1 MDNIFYNIFIVYF
14 ITKNY
19 KMEFVYIIWW
29 LFVFFML
36 FGIKIVQPREVKLVM
51 TLGKFSWILREWF
64 NIIVPIIQ
72 TVKTQTLT
80 MINLEIAVDG
90 ITIDNVKTRVWL
102 NVVYKVMD
110 DDTSIHHSIFKV
122 YNVRQT
128 IVSMIEEQL
137 RAKIYAFKHDEIF
150 GKRNEIWDEV
160 KQILEKK
167 LQEFGMELDSVQVKD
182 ISLDEEVMIA
192 MNSVVASEKNKLAT
206 IRNAEAEKQSLILK
220 AEADREVKKLIWE
233 WMALQR
239 EAIANWFRNSIEWIK
254 WADSS
259 LSWDKVLE
267 FLLASSR
274 IETLEKI
281 WEYNSKIIYVNENL
295 EWKMASMINPDQ
307 LFHTITPNK

>member
-1 MDNIFYNIFIVYF
+1 
-14 ITKNY
+14 
-19 KMEFVYIIWW
+19 MEFVYIIGG

-51 TLGKFSWILREWF
+51 TLGKFSGILREGF

-90 ITIDNVKTRVWL
+90 ITIDNVKTRVGL

-150 GKRNEIWDEV
+150 GKRNEIGDEV

-220 AEADREVKKLIWE
+220 AEADREVKKLIGE
-233 WMALQR
+233 GMALQR
-239 EAIANWFRNSIEWIK
+239 EAIANGFRNSIEGIK
-254 WADSS
+254 GADSS
-259 LSWDKVLE
+259 LSGDKVLE

-281 WEYNSKIIYVNENL
+281 GEYNSKIIYVNENL
-295 EWKMASMINPDQ
+295 EGKMASMINPDQ

>member
-1 MDNIFYNIFIVYF
+1 MTFL
-14 ITKNY
+14 
-19 KMEFVYIIWW
+19 YIIWW
-29 LFVFFML
+29 IFVFIML
-36 FGIKIVQPREVKLVM
+36 FWIKIVHPREVKVVL
-51 TLGKFSWILREWF
+51 TLWKFTWILREWF
-64 NIIVPIIQ
+64 NIIIPILQ

-80 MINLEIAVDG
+80 MINLEVSVDW

-102 NVVYKVMD
+102 NVVYKVKD
-110 DDTSIHHSIFKV
+110 DDTSILNSIFKV

-128 IVSMIEEQL
+128 ITSMIEEQL

-150 GKRNEIWDEV
+150 GKRNEIGDEV
-160 KQILEKK
+160 KEILEKK
-167 LQEFGMELDSVQVKD
+167 LHEFWMELDSVQVKD
-182 ISLDEEVMIA
+182 IALDHDVMNA
-192 MNSVVASEKNKLAT
+192 MNNVVASEKNKLAT

-220 AEADREVKKLIWE
+220 AEADREVKKLLGE

-239 EAIANWFRNSIEWIK
+239 EAIANWFRNSIQEIK

-259 LSWDKVLE
+259 LSWDKILE

-281 WEYNSKIIYVNENL
+281 WEFNSKIIYVNENL

-307 LFHTITPNK
+307 LFHTINTRK

>member
-1 MDNIFYNIFIVYF
+1 
-14 ITKNY
+14 
-19 KMEFVYIIWW
+19 MEFLYIIWW
-29 LFVFFML
+29 LFVFVLL
-36 FGIKIVQPREVKLVM
+36 FGIKIVQPREVKVVL
-51 TLGKFSWILREWF
+51 TLGKFTWILREWF
-64 NIIVPIIQ
+64 NIIIPILQ

-90 ITIDNVKTRVWL
+90 ITIDNVKTRVGL
-102 NVVYKVMD
+102 NVVYKVKD
-110 DDTSIHHSIFKV
+110 DDISILNSIFKV

-128 IVSMIEEQL
+128 ITSMIEEQL

-160 KQILEKK
+160 KEILEQK

-192 MNSVVASEKNKLAT
+192 MNNVVASEKNKQAT

-239 EAIANWFRNSIEWIK
+239 EAIANWFRNSIEGIK

-281 WEYNSKIIYVNENL
+281 WEYNAKIIYVNENL

-307 LFHTITPNK
+307 LFHTINPNK